1 MNIHR
6 AAIAAALLAAV
17 VPGSALAKKKAAAP
31 APAPAASDALGHLTT
46 RTAGEFQ
53 RASSADRG
61 GEIVLPANEAITLAE
76 LTGPGVIDRLWI
88 AVEGADSFWRDIVV
102 RVTWDGAVAPSVE
115 APIGDFFAVGPGA
128 RQDLQSLPMQVSS
141 EGRSFTSFWKMP
153 FAGAA
158 KIELVNEGRSPTR
171 QLMWEVEW
179 RKVPALPE
187 GSLYFHARYA
197 QANPAEK
204 GRPLSVLRTAGAG
217 QWVGLT
223 LSAQLGEPG
232 AWGNGLIHVDVD
244 GSKRKGPGETPIL
257 NWFGNLFGVDTDQGS
272 FQGATLDEGTRV
284 KARSSVYRF
293 LVQDPVPFDKSIEV
307 QLDHGV
313 GNERADRLA
322 TVAYW
327 YQDTPAVPS
336 GELAAARDRHWDSP
350 SADELAAWERADELN
365 QAVIDAYR
373 TQDLDKAFEL
383 LKELVVLEPDLVY
396 ANYNLACLHAL
407 RGDVDEALHLLEQA
421 IELGFEQLSFARQDP
436 DLASLREHERFRKL
450 VGLE

>member
-1 MNIHR
+1 M
-6 AAIAAALLAAV
+6 
-17 VPGSALAKKKAAAP
+17 
-31 APAPAASDALGHLTT
+31 
-46 RTAGEFQ
+46 
-53 RASSADRG
+53 
-61 GEIVLPANEAITLAE
+61 
-76 LTGPGVIDRLWI
+76 
-88 AVEGADSFWRDIVV
+88 
-102 RVTWDGAVAPSVE
+102 
-115 APIGDFFAVGPGA
+115 
-128 RQDLQSLPMQVSS
+128 
-141 EGRSFTSFWKMP
+141 
-153 FAGAA
+153 
-158 KIELVNEGRSPTR
+158 
-171 QLMWEVEW
+171 
-179 RKVPALPE
+179 
-187 GSLYFHARYA
+187 
-197 QANPAEK
+197 
-204 GRPLSVLRTAGAG
+204 
-217 QWVGLT
+217 T